1 MLISNEWLK
10 EYVTIDDSVSN
21 LAERITRTGIEVDDL
36 IDYTKDIKNLVVGF
50 VKSKDKHP
58 DADKLNVCQVDIG
71 EDEPV
76 QIVCGAPNVDA
87 GQYVIVAKV
96 GGRLPGGIKIKRA
109 KLRGER
115 SEGMICSLQEI
126 GISSNYIPKSF
137 ESGIYVF
144 SESQVPGTD
153 ALQALYL
160 DDQVMEFDL
169 TPNRADALSM
179 IGTAYEV
186 AALYNTKMT
195 KPDTTS
201 NELELSANDE
211 LTVTIENEDKVPY
224 YSARVVHD
232 VTIEPSPIWMQA
244 RLIKAG
250 IRPINNVVDI
260 SNYVLLE
267 YGQPLHMF
275 DQDAIGS
282 QQIVVRQANEG
293 EKMTTLDDTERE
305 LLTSD
310 IVITNGQTPIALA
323 GVMGGD
329 FSEVK
334 EQTSNIVIE
343 GAIFDP
349 VSIRHTSRRLNLRS
363 ESSSRFEKGIA
374 TEFVDEAVD
383 RACYLLQTYANGK
396 VLKDRVSS
404 GELGA
409 FITPIDI
416 TADKINRT
424 IGFDLSQNDIVT
436 IFNQLGFDT
445 EINDDVI
452 TVLVPSRRK
461 DITIKEDLIEEVARI
476 YGYDDIPSTLPV
488 FDKVTS
494 GQLTDRQ
501 YKTRMVKEVL
511 EGAGLDQAITY
522 SLVSKEDATAFSM
535 QQRQTID
542 LLMPMSEAHA
552 SLRQSLLPHL
562 IEAASYNVARK
573 NKDVKLFEIGN
584 VFFANGEGELP
595 DQVEYLSGILTG
607 DYVVNQWQGKKET
620 VDFYLAKGV
629 VDRVSEKL
637 NLEFSYRRADIDGLH
652 PGRTAEILL
661 ENKVV
666 GFIGELHPTLAAD
679 NDLKRTYVFELNF
692 DALMSVSVGYIN
704 YQPIPRFPGMSRD
717 IALEVDQ
724 NIPAADLLSTIHAH
738 GGNILKDTLVFD
750 VYQGEHLEKGKKSI
764 AIRLN
769 YLDTEETLTDERVSK
784 VQAEIEAALIE
795 QGEVVE
801 IGRAHV

>member
-50 VKSKDKHP
+50 VKSKEKHP

-126 GISSNYIPKSF
+126 GISSNYVPKSF

-211 LTVTIENEDKVPY
+211 LTVTIENEDKDKVPY

-334 EQTSNIVIE
+334 EHTSNIVIE

-452 TVLVPSRRK
+452 TVQVPSRRK

-488 FDKVTS
+488 FEKVTS

-522 SLVSKEDATAFSM
+522 SLVSKEDATAFAM

-692 DALMSVSVGYIN
+692 DALMAVSVGYIN

-795 QGEVVE
+795 QGAV
-801 IGRAHV
+801 IR

>member
-10 EYVTIDDSVSN
+10 EYVTIDDSVSD

-50 VKSKDKHP
+50 VKSKEKHP

-195 KPDTTS
+195 KPETTS

-250 IRPINNVVDI
+250 IRLINNVVDI

-692 DALMSVSVGYIN
+692 DALMAVSVGYIN

-795 QGEVVE
+795 QGAV
-801 IGRAHV
+801 IR

>member
-10 EYVTIDDSVSN
+10 EYVTIDDSVSD

-50 VKSKDKHP
+50 VKSKEKHP

-137 ESGIYVF
+137 ESDIYVF

-195 KPDTTS
+195 KPETTS

-692 DALMSVSVGYIN
+692 DALMAVSVGYIN

-795 QGEVVE
+795 QGAV
-801 IGRAHV
+801 IR

>member
-50 VKSKDKHP
+50 VKSKEKHP

-76 QIVCGAPNVDA
+76 QIVCSAPNVDA

-137 ESGIYVF
+137 ESGIFVF

-195 KPDTTS
+195 KPETTS

-232 VTIEPSPIWMQA
+232 VTIEPSPIWMQV

-334 EQTSNIVIE
+334 EHTSNIVIE

-452 TVLVPSRRK
+452 TVQVPSRRK

-488 FDKVTS
+488 FEKVTS

-522 SLVSKEDATAFSM
+522 SLVSKEDATAFAM

-661 ENKVV
+661 ENKVI

-692 DALMSVSVGYIN
+692 DALMAVSVGYIN

-795 QGEVVE
+795 QGAV
-801 IGRAHV
+801 IR

>member
-10 EYVTIDDSVSN
+10 EYVTIDDSVSD

-50 VKSKDKHP
+50 VKSKEKHP

-195 KPDTTS
+195 KPETTS

-232 VTIEPSPIWMQA
+232 VIIEPSPIWMQA

-692 DALMSVSVGYIN
+692 DALMAVSVGYIN

-795 QGEVVE
+795 QGAV
-801 IGRAHV
+801 IR

>member
-50 VKSKDKHP
+50 VKSKEKHP

-87 GQYVIVAKV
+87 GQYVIVTKV

-126 GISSNYIPKSF
+126 GISSNYVPKSF

-334 EQTSNIVIE
+334 EHTSNIVIE

-452 TVLVPSRRK
+452 TVQVPSRRK

-488 FDKVTS
+488 FEKVTS

-522 SLVSKEDATAFSM
+522 SLVSKEDATAFAM

-692 DALMSVSVGYIN
+692 DALMAVSVGYIN

-795 QGEVVE
+795 QGAV
-801 IGRAHV
+801 IR

>member
-50 VKSKDKHP
+50 VKSKEKHP

-126 GISSNYIPKSF
+126 GISSNYVPKTF

-144 SESQVPGTD
+144 SEAQVPGTD

-201 NELELSANDE
+201 NELELSANNE

-232 VTIEPSPIWMQA
+232 VTIELSPIWMQA

-293 EKMTTLDDTERE
+293 EKMTTLDGTERE

-452 TVLVPSRRK
+452 TVQVPSRRK

-488 FDKVTS
+488 FEKVTS

-661 ENKVV
+661 ENKIV

-795 QGEVVE
+795 QGAV
-801 IGRAHV
+801 IR

>member
-50 VKSKDKHP
+50 VKSKEKHP

-137 ESGIYVF
+137 ESGIFVF

-195 KPDTTS
+195 KPETTS

-232 VTIEPSPIWMQA
+232 VTIEPSPIWMQV

-334 EQTSNIVIE
+334 EHTSNIVIE

-452 TVLVPSRRK
+452 TVQVPSRRK

-488 FDKVTS
+488 FEKVTS

-522 SLVSKEDATAFSM
+522 SLVSKEDATAFAM

-661 ENKVV
+661 ENKVI

-692 DALMSVSVGYIN
+692 DALMAVSVGYIN

-724 NIPAADLLSTIHAH
+724 KIPAADLLSTIHAH

-795 QGEVVE
+795 QGAV
-801 IGRAHV
+801 IR

>member
-50 VKSKDKHP
+50 VKSKEKHP

-195 KPDTTS
+195 KPETTS

-224 YSARVVHD
+224 YSARVVHN

-334 EQTSNIVIE
+334 EHTSNIVIE
-343 GAIFDP
+343 GAIFDS

-452 TVLVPSRRK
+452 TVQVPSRRK

-488 FDKVTS
+488 FEKVTS

-522 SLVSKEDATAFSM
+522 SLVSKEDATAFAM

-692 DALMSVSVGYIN
+692 DALMAVSVGYIN
-704 YQPIPRFPGMSRD
+704 YQPIPIFPGMSRD
-717 IALEVDQ
+717 IALEVYQ
-724 NIPAADLLSTIHAH
+724 NIPTADLLSTIHAH

-795 QGEVVE
+795 QGAV
-801 IGRAHV
+801 IR

>member
-50 VKSKDKHP
+50 VKSKEKHP

-144 SESQVPGTD
+144 SEAQVPGTD

-186 AALYNTKMT
+186 AALYNIKMT

-692 DALMSVSVGYIN
+692 DALMAVSVGYIN

-795 QGEVVE
+795 QGAV
-801 IGRAHV
+801 IR

>member
-50 VKSKDKHP
+50 VKSKEKHP

-144 SESQVPGTD
+144 SEAQVPGTD

-452 TVLVPSRRK
+452 TVQVPSRRK

-488 FDKVTS
+488 FEKVTS

-607 DYVVNQWQGKKET
+607 DYVVNQWQGKKEM

-795 QGEVVE
+795 QGAV
-801 IGRAHV
+801 IR

>member
-10 EYVTIDDSVSN
+10 EYVTIDDSVNN
-21 LAERITRTGIEVDDL
+21 LAERIIRTGIEVDDL

-50 VKSKDKHP
+50 VKSKEKHP

-71 EDEPV
+71 EDELV

-144 SESQVPGTD
+144 SEAQVPGTD

-195 KPDTTS
+195 KPETTS
-201 NELELSANDE
+201 NELELYANDE

-334 EQTSNIVIE
+334 EHTSNIVVE
-343 GAIFDP
+343 G
-349 VSIRHTSRRLNLRS
+349 
-363 ESSSRFEKGIA
+363 
-374 TEFVDEAVD
+374 
-383 RACYLLQTYANGK
+383 
-396 VLKDRVSS
+396 
-404 GELGA
+404 
-409 FITPIDI
+409 
-416 TADKINRT
+416 
-424 IGFDLSQNDIVT
+424 
-436 IFNQLGFDT
+436 
-445 EINDDVI
+445 
-452 TVLVPSRRK
+452 
-461 DITIKEDLIEEVARI
+461 
-476 YGYDDIPSTLPV
+476 
-488 FDKVTS
+488 
-494 GQLTDRQ
+494 
-501 YKTRMVKEVL
+501 
-511 EGAGLDQAITY
+511 
-522 SLVSKEDATAFSM
+522 
-535 QQRQTID
+535 
-542 LLMPMSEAHA
+542 
-552 SLRQSLLPHL
+552 
-562 IEAASYNVARK
+562 
-573 NKDVKLFEIGN
+573 
-584 VFFANGEGELP
+584 
-595 DQVEYLSGILTG
+595 
-607 DYVVNQWQGKKET
+607 
-620 VDFYLAKGV
+620 
-629 VDRVSEKL
+629 
-637 NLEFSYRRADIDGLH
+637 
-652 PGRTAEILL
+652 
-661 ENKVV
+661 
-666 GFIGELHPTLAAD
+666 
-679 NDLKRTYVFELNF
+679 
-692 DALMSVSVGYIN
+692 
-704 YQPIPRFPGMSRD
+704 
-717 IALEVDQ
+717 
-724 NIPAADLLSTIHAH
+724 
-738 GGNILKDTLVFD
+738 
-750 VYQGEHLEKGKKSI
+750 
-764 AIRLN
+764 
-769 YLDTEETLTDERVSK
+769 
-784 VQAEIEAALIE
+784 
-795 QGEVVE
+795 
-801 IGRAHV
+801 

>member
-50 VKSKDKHP
+50 VKSKEKHP

-195 KPDTTS
+195 KPETTS

-334 EQTSNIVIE
+334 EHTSNIVIE

-452 TVLVPSRRK
+452 TVQVPSRRK

-488 FDKVTS
+488 FEKVTS

-522 SLVSKEDATAFSM
+522 SLVSKENATAFAM

-607 DYVVNQWQGKKET
+607 DYVVNQWQGKQET

-692 DALMSVSVGYIN
+692 DALMAVSVGYIN

-717 IALEVDQ
+717 IALEVNQ

-795 QGEVVE
+795 QGAV
-801 IGRAHV
+801 IR

>member
-50 VKSKDKHP
+50 VKSKEKHP

-195 KPDTTS
+195 KPETTS

-334 EQTSNIVIE
+334 EHTSNIVIE
-343 GAIFDP
+343 GAIFDS

-452 TVLVPSRRK
+452 TVQVPSRRK

-488 FDKVTS
+488 FEKVTS

-522 SLVSKEDATAFSM
+522 SLVSKEDATAFAM

-629 VDRVSEKL
+629 VDRVAEKL

-679 NDLKRTYVFELNF
+679 NDLKRTYVFELDF
-692 DALMSVSVGYIN
+692 DALMAVSVGYIN

-717 IALEVDQ
+717 IALEVNQ

-784 VQAEIEAALIE
+784 VQAEIEAALIK
-795 QGEVVE
+795 QGAV
-801 IGRAHV
+801 IR

>member
-10 EYVTIDDSVSN
+10 EYVTIDDSVSD

-50 VKSKDKHP
+50 VKSKEKHP

-195 KPDTTS
+195 KPETTS

-562 IEAASYNVARK
+562 IEAASYNLARK

-692 DALMSVSVGYIN
+692 DALMAVSVGYIN

-795 QGEVVE
+795 QGAV
-801 IGRAHV
+801 IR

>member
-50 VKSKDKHP
+50 VKSKEKHP

-137 ESGIYVF
+137 ESGIFVF

-195 KPDTTS
+195 KPETTS

-232 VTIEPSPIWMQA
+232 VTIEPSPIWMQV

-267 YGQPLHMF
+267 YGQSLHMF

-334 EQTSNIVIE
+334 EHTSNIVIE

-452 TVLVPSRRK
+452 TVQVPSRRK

-488 FDKVTS
+488 FEKVTS

-522 SLVSKEDATAFSM
+522 SLVSKEDATAFAM

-661 ENKVV
+661 ENKVI

-692 DALMSVSVGYIN
+692 DALMAVSVGYIN

-795 QGEVVE
+795 QGAV
-801 IGRAHV
+801 IR

>member
-10 EYVTIDDSVSN
+10 EYVTIDDSVSD

-50 VKSKDKHP
+50 VKSKEKHP

-195 KPDTTS
+195 KPETTS

-692 DALMSVSVGYIN
+692 DALMAVSVGYIN

-784 VQAEIEAALIE
+784 VQAEIEAALIG
-795 QGEVVE
+795 QGAV
-801 IGRAHV
+801 IR

>member
-10 EYVTIDDSVSN
+10 EYVTINDSVSN

-50 VKSKDKHP
+50 VKSKEKHP

-126 GISSNYIPKSF
+126 GISSNYVPKTF

-144 SESQVPGTD
+144 SEAQVPGTD

-452 TVLVPSRRK
+452 TVQVPSRRK

-552 SLRQSLLPHL
+552 SLCQSLLPHL

-692 DALMSVSVGYIN
+692 DALMAVSVGYIN

-795 QGEVVE
+795 QGAV
-801 IGRAHV
+801 IR

>member
-50 VKSKDKHP
+50 VKSKEKHP

-126 GISSNYIPKSF
+126 GISSNYVPKTF

-144 SESQVPGTD
+144 SEAQVPGTD

-201 NELELSANDE
+201 NELELSANNE

-293 EKMTTLDDTERE
+293 EKMTTLDGTERE

-383 RACYLLQTYANGK
+383 RACYLLQTYTNGK

-452 TVLVPSRRK
+452 TVQVPSRRK

-488 FDKVTS
+488 FEKVTS

-661 ENKVV
+661 ENKIV

-795 QGEVVE
+795 QGAV
-801 IGRAHV
+801 IR

>member
-1 MLISNEWLK
+1 MLTSNEWLK

-50 VKSKDKHP
+50 VKSKEKHP

-144 SESQVPGTD
+144 SEAQVPGTD

-195 KPDTTS
+195 KPETTS
-201 NELELSANDE
+201 NELDLSANDE

-607 DYVVNQWQGKKET
+607 DYVVNQWQDKKET

-666 GFIGELHPTLAAD
+666 GFIGELHPILAAD

-692 DALMSVSVGYIN
+692 DALMAVSVGYIN

-795 QGEVVE
+795 QGAV
-801 IGRAHV
+801 IR

>member
-573 NKDVKLFEIGN
+573 NKDVKLFETGN

-795 QGEVVE
+795 QGAV
-801 IGRAHV
+801 IR

>member
-36 IDYTKDIKNLVVGF
+36 IDYTEDIKNLVVGF
-50 VKSKDKHP
+50 VKSKEKHP
-58 DADKLNVCQVDIG
+58 DADKLNVCLVDIG
-71 EDEPV
+71 EDESV

-144 SESQVPGTD
+144 SEAQVPGTD

-195 KPDTTS
+195 KPETTS

-334 EQTSNIVIE
+334 EHTSNIVIE
-343 GAIFDP
+343 GAIFDS

-452 TVLVPSRRK
+452 TVQVPSRRK

-488 FDKVTS
+488 FEKVTS

-522 SLVSKEDATAFSM
+522 SLVSKEDATAFAM

-607 DYVVNQWQGKKET
+607 DYVVNQWQDKKET

-629 VDRVSEKL
+629 VDRVAEKL

-692 DALMSVSVGYIN
+692 DALMAVSVGYIN

-717 IALEVDQ
+717 IALEVNQ

-784 VQAEIEAALIE
+784 VQAEIEAALIK
-795 QGEVVE
+795 QGAV
-801 IGRAHV
+801 IR

>member
-50 VKSKDKHP
+50 VKSKEKHP

-195 KPDTTS
+195 KPETIS

-334 EQTSNIVIE
+334 EHTSNIVIE

-404 GELGA
+404 GELSA

-452 TVLVPSRRK
+452 TVQVPSRRK

-488 FDKVTS
+488 FEKVTS

-522 SLVSKEDATAFSM
+522 SLVSKEDATAFAM

-692 DALMSVSVGYIN
+692 DALMAVSVGYIN

-717 IALEVDQ
+717 IALEVNQ

-795 QGEVVE
+795 QGAV
-801 IGRAHV
+801 IR

>member
-50 VKSKDKHP
+50 VKSKEKHP

-144 SESQVPGTD
+144 SEAQVPGTD

-452 TVLVPSRRK
+452 TVQVPSRRK

-488 FDKVTS
+488 FEKVTS

-511 EGAGLDQAITY
+511 EGTGLDQAITY

-595 DQVEYLSGILTG
+595 DQVEYLSGIFTG

-795 QGEVVE
+795 QGAV
-801 IGRAHV
+801 IR

>member
-10 EYVTIDDSVSN
+10 EYVTINDSVSN

-50 VKSKDKHP
+50 VKSKEKHP

-126 GISSNYIPKSF
+126 GISSNYVPKTF

-144 SESQVPGTD
+144 SEAQVPGTD

-452 TVLVPSRRK
+452 TVQVPSRRK

-522 SLVSKEDATAFSM
+522 TLVSKEDATAFSM

-692 DALMSVSVGYIN
+692 DALMAVSVGYIN

-795 QGEVVE
+795 QGAV
-801 IGRAHV
+801 IR

>member
-50 VKSKDKHP
+50 VKSKEKHP

-126 GISSNYIPKSF
+126 GILSNYIPKSF

-195 KPDTTS
+195 KPETTS

-224 YSARVVHD
+224 YSARVVHN

-334 EQTSNIVIE
+334 EHTSNIVIE
-343 GAIFDP
+343 GAIFDS

-452 TVLVPSRRK
+452 TVQVPSRRK

-488 FDKVTS
+488 FEKVTS

-522 SLVSKEDATAFSM
+522 SLVSKEDATAFAM

-629 VDRVSEKL
+629 VDRVAEKL

-692 DALMSVSVGYIN
+692 DALMAVSVGYIN

-717 IALEVDQ
+717 IALEVNQ

-795 QGEVVE
+795 QGAV
-801 IGRAHV
+801 IR

>member
-36 IDYTKDIKNLVVGF
+36 IDYTKDIKNLVVGL
-50 VKSKDKHP
+50 VKSKEKHP

-195 KPDTTS
+195 KPETTS

-334 EQTSNIVIE
+334 EHTSNIVIE

-404 GELGA
+404 GELSA

-452 TVLVPSRRK
+452 TVQVPSRRK

-488 FDKVTS
+488 FEKVTS

-522 SLVSKEDATAFSM
+522 SLVSKEDATAFAM

-692 DALMSVSVGYIN
+692 DALMAVSVGYIN

-717 IALEVDQ
+717 IALEVNQ

-795 QGEVVE
+795 QGAV
-801 IGRAHV
+801 IR

>member
-50 VKSKDKHP
+50 VKSKEKHP

-144 SESQVPGTD
+144 SEAQVPGTD

-396 VLKDRVSS
+396 ALKDRVSS

-692 DALMSVSVGYIN
+692 DALMAVSVGYIN

-795 QGEVVE
+795 QGAV
-801 IGRAHV
+801 IR

>member
-50 VKSKDKHP
+50 VKSKEKHP

-195 KPDTTS
+195 KPETTS

-334 EQTSNIVIE
+334 EHTSNIVIE
-343 GAIFDP
+343 GAIFDS

-452 TVLVPSRRK
+452 TVQVPSRRK

-488 FDKVTS
+488 FEKVTS

-522 SLVSKEDATAFSM
+522 SLVSKEDATAFAM

-629 VDRVSEKL
+629 VDRLAEKL

-692 DALMSVSVGYIN
+692 DALMAVSVGYIN

-717 IALEVDQ
+717 IALEVNQ

-784 VQAEIEAALIE
+784 VQAEIEAALIK
-795 QGEVVE
+795 QGAV
-801 IGRAHV
+801 IR

>member
-10 EYVTIDDSVSN
+10 EYVTNDDSVSN

-50 VKSKDKHP
+50 VKSKEKHP

-195 KPDTTS
+195 KPETTS
-201 NELELSANDE
+201 NELELSANDK

-334 EQTSNIVIE
+334 EHTSNIVIE
-343 GAIFDP
+343 GAIFDS

-452 TVLVPSRRK
+452 TVQVPSRRK

-488 FDKVTS
+488 FEKVTS

-522 SLVSKEDATAFSM
+522 SLVSKEDATAFAM

-692 DALMSVSVGYIN
+692 DALMAVSVGYIN

-795 QGEVVE
+795 QGAV
-801 IGRAHV
+801 IR

>member
-50 VKSKDKHP
+50 VKSKEKHP

-195 KPDTTS
+195 KPETTS

-334 EQTSNIVIE
+334 EHTSNIVIE
-343 GAIFDP
+343 GAIFDS

-452 TVLVPSRRK
+452 TVQVPSRRK

-488 FDKVTS
+488 FEKVTS

-522 SLVSKEDATAFSM
+522 SLVSKEDATAFAM

-552 SLRQSLLPHL
+552 SLRHSLLPHL

-629 VDRVSEKL
+629 VDRVAEKL

-679 NDLKRTYVFELNF
+679 NDLKRTYLFELNF
-692 DALMSVSVGYIN
+692 DALMAVSVGYIN

-717 IALEVDQ
+717 IALEVNQ

-784 VQAEIEAALIE
+784 VQAEIEAALIK
-795 QGEVVE
+795 QGAV
-801 IGRAHV
+801 IR

>member
-50 VKSKDKHP
+50 VKSKEKHP

-126 GISSNYIPKSF
+126 GISSNYVPKTF

-144 SESQVPGTD
+144 SEAQVPGTD

-452 TVLVPSRRK
+452 TVQVPSRRK

-488 FDKVTS
+488 FEKVTS

-704 YQPIPRFPGMSRD
+704 YQPIPRFPGMPRD

-795 QGEVVE
+795 QGAV
-801 IGRAHV
+801 IR

>member
-50 VKSKDKHP
+50 VKSKEKHP

-153 ALQALYL
+153 ALQVLYL

-195 KPDTTS
+195 KPETTS

-334 EQTSNIVIE
+334 EHTSNIVIE
-343 GAIFDP
+343 GAIFDS

-452 TVLVPSRRK
+452 TVQVPSRRK

-488 FDKVTS
+488 FEKVTS

-522 SLVSKEDATAFSM
+522 SLVSKEDATAFAM

-629 VDRVSEKL
+629 VDRVAEKL

-692 DALMSVSVGYIN
+692 DALMAVSVGYIN

-717 IALEVDQ
+717 IALEVNQ

-784 VQAEIEAALIE
+784 VQAEIEAALIK
-795 QGEVVE
+795 QGAV
-801 IGRAHV
+801 IR

>member
-10 EYVTIDDSVSN
+10 EYVTIDDSVSD

-50 VKSKDKHP
+50 VKSKEKHP
-58 DADKLNVCQVDIG
+58 DADKLNVCQVNIG

-195 KPDTTS
+195 KPETTS

-692 DALMSVSVGYIN
+692 DALMAVSVGYIN

-795 QGEVVE
+795 QGAV
-801 IGRAHV
+801 IR